1 MKNIQMKKIFLV
13 FVSSSLIGG
22 AIAQQKAKTPVKP
35 AATKTAAKPAANKS
49 SVVMKN
55 ALDSVSYAIGLN
67 VAQFYKQQG
76 IDNINTTCVQKGMAD
91 ALAGNPALTE
101 EQMNMAVGNY
111 MQKLRSKKAEANKVA
126 GAAFLTANG
135 KKPGVVTLPS
145 GLQYQII
152 TQGTGPKP
160 TINDKVKCHYHG
172 TLIDGSVF
180 DSSVERGQP
189 VDFPVGGVIKG
200 WVEALQLM
208 PVGSKWKLF
217 IPSDLAYGDR
227 EAGPK
232 IGPGSTLI
240 FDVELLSIEKEELA
254 PAADSTMPKQ

>member
-1 MKNIQMKKIFLV
+1 MKKVFLV
-13 FVSSSLIGG
+13 LISASLVGS
-22 AIAQQKAKTPVKP
+22 AMAQQQKAKTPAKP
-35 AATKTAAKPAANKS
+35 AAKSTAAKPAAKS
-49 SVVMKN
+49 TVVMKN

-91 ALAGNPALTE
+91 ALAGKPALTE
-101 EQMNMAVGNY
+101 DQMNMAVGMY
-111 MQKLRSKKAEANKVA
+111 MQKIRSKKAEANKAA
-126 GAAFLTANG
+126 GAAFLSANS

-160 TINDKVKCHYHG
+160 SVSDKVKCHYHG
-172 TLIDGSVF
+172 TLIDGTVF

-227 EAGPK
+227 DAGQK
-232 IGPGSTLI
+232 IGAGSTLI
-240 FDVELLSIEKEELA
+240 FDVELLSIEKEEPA

>member
-1 MKNIQMKKIFLV
+1 MKKVFLV
-13 FVSSSLIGG
+13 LVSTSLVGG
-22 AIAQQKAKTPVKP
+22 VMAQQQKAKT
-35 AATKTAAKPAANKS
+35 TAKPATKATTAKPATKS
-49 SVVMKN
+49 TAVMKN
-55 ALDSVSYAIGLN
+55 SLDSVSYAIGLN

-91 ALAGNPALTE
+91 ALAGKPALTE
-101 EQMNMAVGNY
+101 DQMNAAVGAY

-126 GAAFLTANG
+126 GAAFLAANS

-160 TINDKVKCHYHG
+160 SINDKVKCHYHG
-172 TLIDGSVF
+172 TLIDGTVF
-180 DSSVERGQP
+180 DSSVDRGQP

-217 IPSDLAYGDR
+217 IPSDLAYGDNA
-227 EAGPK
+227 AGPK
-232 IGPGSTLI
+232 IGPGSALI
-240 FDVELLSIEKEELA
+240 FDVELLSIEKDEPA

>member
-1 MKNIQMKKIFLV
+1 MKKVFLV
-13 FVSSSLIGG
+13 LVSTSLIGG
-22 AIAQQKAKTPVKP
+22 AMAQQKAKTTAKP
-35 AATKTAAKPAANKS
+35 AAKSTAAKPAAKS
-49 SVVMKN
+49 TAIMKN

-91 ALAGNPALTE
+91 ALAGKPALTE
-101 EQMNMAVGNY
+101 EQMNMAVGMY
-111 MQKLRSKKAEANKVA
+111 MQKIRSKKAEANKAA
-126 GAAFLTANG
+126 GAAFLAANS

-172 TLIDGSVF
+172 TLIDGTVF

-217 IPSDLAYGDR
+217 IPADLAYGDR
-227 EAGPK
+227 DAGQK
-232 IGPGSTLI
+232 IGAGSTLI
-240 FDVELLSIEKEELA
+240 FDVELLSIEKEEPA

>member
-1 MKNIQMKKIFLV
+1 MKKVFLV
-13 FVSSSLIGG
+13 LVSTSLIGG
-22 AIAQQKAKTPVKP
+22 AMAQQQKAKTTAKP
-35 AATKTAAKPAANKS
+35 AAKATAAKPAAKKS
-49 SVVMKN
+49 TVVMKT

-76 IDNINTTCVQKGMAD
+76 IDNINTTCVQKGIAD
-91 ALAGNPALTE
+91 ATAGKPALTE
-101 EQMNMAVGNY
+101 DQVNAAVGMY
-111 MQKLRSKKAEANKVA
+111 MQKIRSKKAEGNKAA
-126 GAAFLTANG
+126 GVAFLAANG

-152 TQGTGPKP
+152 TQGAGPIP
-160 TINDKVKCHYHG
+160 GINDKVKCHYHG
-172 TLIDGSVF
+172 TLIDGTVF
-180 DSSVERGQP
+180 DSSVDRGEP
-189 VDFPVGGVIKG
+189 VEFPVGGVIKG

-240 FDVELLSIEKEELA
+240 FDVELLSIEKEEPA